1 MAKMTELME
10 KLEAAETVEDINEVK
25 AEIVAEKERQEVIAE
40 KSAILDSFKA
50 EKPIEAKAE
59 PAPKTLGEYAMKNLD
74 LSAIRAGSRES
85 ERAKPRTAPNR
96 AAR

>member
-1 MAKMTELME
+1 MAKMNELME

-50 EKPIEAKAE
+50 EKPVEAKSE
-59 PAPKTLGEYAMKNLD
+59 PEPKTLGEYMTVEDFCAYLD
-74 LSAIRAGSRES
+74 AEF
-85 ERAKPRTAPNR
+85 AK
-96 AAR
+96 AAK